1 MIYEDFMN
9 YGEGVYHQTSR
20 EDEKIG
26 GHAMKMIG
34 WGTDPVEGLYWVLQ
48 NQWSEE
54 WGEKGFVKVKAGE
67 IGIDSIALGCQPEI

>member
-9 YGEGVYHQTSR
+9 YGEGIYSQTSR
-20 EDEKIG
+20 ENEKIG

-48 NQWSEE
+48 NQWS
-54 WGEKGFVKVKAGE
+54 
-67 IGIDSIALGCQPEI
+67 